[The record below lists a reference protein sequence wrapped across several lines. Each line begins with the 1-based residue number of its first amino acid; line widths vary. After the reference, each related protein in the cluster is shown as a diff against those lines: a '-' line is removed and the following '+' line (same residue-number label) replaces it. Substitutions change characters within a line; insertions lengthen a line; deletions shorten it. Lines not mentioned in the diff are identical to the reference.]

1 MSLLSRRKLLASLA
15 ATSLDSLAAPTGAVL
30 VHEHILVD
38 FAGAATVSRSSYRRD
53 EVFRIALPQLEALKQ
68 HGCVRLHE
76 CTPNFV
82 GRDPVLLA
90 RLQEASGIELWTNTG
105 LYAAGNF
112 IFLPEYAHKENAR
125 QLARRWVREARYG
138 VEGMKPRFIKIG
150 VDRGPLPP
158 LSRKIVTAAA
168 YASRETGLPVCAHTG
183 DGLAAREQLD
193 ILVRH
198 KVEPSKFVW
207 VHAQNERDFGV
218 HEKMAR
224 DGAWV
229 EFDGISPQ
237 GLDWHLRCVRNLA
250 RKGLLASHADLP
262 RRRRYHVGEPRGGR
276 FRGWR
281 SVPPPGLHS
290 IASKAAIVSMPAHR
304 FTSRRFS
311 LWEC

>member
-1 MSLLSRRKLLASLA
+1 MSLLSRRSFLASLA
-15 ATSLDSLAAPTGAVL
+15 APAGAVL

-38 FAGAATVSRSSYRRD
+38 FAGAAKASRASYSRD
-53 EVFRIALPQLEALKQ
+53 EVFRIALPHLEALKQ

-90 RLQEASGIELWTNTG
+90 RLQEASGIEIWTNTG
-105 LYAAGNF
+105 LYAARNF
-112 IFLPEYAHKENAR
+112 IFLPDYAHKENAR
-125 QLARRWVREARYG
+125 QLARRWVREAREG

-193 ILVRH
+193 ILVRN
-198 KVEPSKFVW
+198 KVAPSKFVW

-250 RKGLLASHADLP
+250 GKGLLHRTLISHDAGW
-262 RRRRYHVGEPRGGR
+262 YHVGEPGGGR
-276 FRGWR
+276 FRGFTYLFTDFAPKLEAGMFR
-281 SVPPPGLHS
+281 QLVVENPRVAFDPSARASLH
-290 IASKAAIVSMPAHR
+290 P
-304 FTSRRFS
+304 
-311 LWEC
+311 

>member
-1 MSLLSRRKLLASLA
+1 MSLLSRRSFLA
-15 ATSLDSLAAPTGAVL
+15 ALGAPHGSVL

-38 FAGAATVSRSSYRRD
+38 FAGAAKVSRARYDRD
-53 EVFRIALPQLEALKQ
+53 EVFRIALPHLEALKE
-68 HGCVRLHE
+68 HGCVRLQE

-90 RLQEASGIELWTNTG
+90 RLQQASGIELWTNTG
-105 LYAAGNF
+105 LYAARNF
-112 IFLPEYAHKENAR
+112 IFLPDYAHQENAR
-125 QLARRWVREARYG
+125 QLARRWVREARDG
-138 VEGMKPRFIKIG
+138 VEGMMPRFIKIG

-193 ILVRH
+193 ILIRN

-207 VHAQNERDFGV
+207 VHAQNERDFAV

-224 DGAWV
+224 AGAWV

-250 RKGLLASHADLP
+250 AKGLLNRTLISHDAGW
-262 RRRRYHVGEPRGGR
+262 YHVGEPNGGN
-276 FRGWR
+276 FRGY
-281 SVPPPGLHS
+281 SYIYTDFVPRLPLGWDKLLLVDNP
-290 IASKAAIVSMPAHR
+290 AAAFR
-304 FTSRRFS
+304 F
-311 LWEC
+311 